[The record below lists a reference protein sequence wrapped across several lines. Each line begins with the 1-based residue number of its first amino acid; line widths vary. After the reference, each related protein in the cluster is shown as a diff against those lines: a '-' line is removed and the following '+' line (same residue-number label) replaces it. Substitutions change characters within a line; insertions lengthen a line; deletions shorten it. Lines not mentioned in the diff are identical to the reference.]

1 MTLATR
7 AIRLGLDLDR
17 RRRRRRLVTTIHIA
31 RIIANGIRLVHR
43 ARRFAHELVVK
54 AQRVARA
61 RALVHDWVSSGTT
74 SDAIVVVHV
83 GARRRVAPREQ
94 RRARMR
100 RDARAHAHP
109 CAPPRRRTASSD
121 RDWVFRPRLGVPRT
135 LSHVQNDPCTRSTD
149 PIRAFQSTARSHRRQ
164 IARKCRQM
172 TARIQRHALAL
183 KNRTKDASSSRAPR
197 PIPPARAPCN
207 ADSART
213 CVRACSHHHSSNT
226 PDASSSALRETTRA
240 HTHAVSHAPNI
251 RRASRI
257 VVVVVVDHRT
267 HRPRW
272 HPRTRPQTLTYLCC
286 TGRDI

>member
-1 MTLATR
+1 MFRVHYHTFKTTR
-7 AIRLGLDLDR
+7 APDPFR
-17 RRRRRRLVTTIHIA
+17 H
-31 RIIANGIRLVHR
+31 
-43 ARRFAHELVVK
+43 
-54 AQRVARA
+54 
-61 RALVHDWVSSGTT
+61 S
-74 SDAIVVVHV
+74 
-83 GARRRVAPREQ
+83 
-94 RRARMR
+94 
-100 RDARAHAHP
+100 
-109 CAPPRRRTASSD
+109 RT
-121 RDWVFRPRLGVPRT
+121 
-135 LSHVQNDPCTRSTD
+135 
-149 PIRAFQSTARSHRRQ
+149 FQSTARSHRRQ

-272 HPRTRPQTLTYLCC
+272 HPRTRPHRRARLSPRARASSRRPRAPCRASAPTSDAPRVESPWCAGVTIGQNTPSAC
-286 TGRDI
+286 TSARAVGARSRGVSARRGVRRRRPGAPHAFHAPHAPRAVATARRETS

>member
-1 MTLATR
+1 MRAHTL
-7 AIRLGLDLDR
+7 I
-17 RRRRRRLVTTIHIA
+17 
-31 RIIANGIRLVHR
+31 R
-43 ARRFAHELVVK
+43 ARRRGGA
-54 AQRVARA
+54 AANGVARPRA
-61 RALVHDWVSSGTT
+61 RAIGCSAFRVHYHTFKTT
-74 SDAIVVVHV
+74 
-83 GARRRVAPREQ
+83 RAPDPFR
-94 RRARMR
+94 
-100 RDARAHAHP
+100 HS
-109 CAPPRRRTASSD
+109 RT
-121 RDWVFRPRLGVPRT
+121 
-135 LSHVQNDPCTRSTD
+135 
-149 PIRAFQSTARSHRRQ
+149 FQSTARSHRRQ

-172 TARIQRHALAL
+172 TARIRRHALAL

-272 HPRTRPQTLTYLCC
+272 HPRTRPQTWTYLCC